1 MEKPMTPEERERTMD
16 FILHQQVQFQ
26 VGMENLQNDLRSL
39 SGTVQTLAGAT
50 LNLMNIVQQD
60 HELIVELDRLIKIHS
75 RRLDDLEGNS
85 PS

>member
-1 MEKPMTPEERERTMD
+1 MTPEERERTMD
-16 FILHQQVQFQ
+16 FILQQQTQ
-26 VGMENLQNDLRSL
+26 YQIRQENLENDLKSL
-39 SGTVQTLAGAT
+39 SGSVQTLAGAT
-50 LNLMNIVQQD
+50 LNLLNIVQQD